1 MRWRKF
7 SSVLL
12 AALLPAAVFAAEPAA
27 APAPP
32 AANAPAAAAPPVVPA
47 AAVPPPIPAI
57 APEDALAG
65 RALAEALRAGGFVLF
80 MRHAEQVPAPLN
92 ADCAKHWLTPVGDE
106 QARTVGAGM
115 RRLGVPIGE
124 VRTSPICRCL
134 QTAVGLGLGEPV
146 ADPDLAPPEPR
157 TDTGPAR
164 AKRLGTVP
172 PAGRNTVLVSHQ
184 QGSRTPEYRITL
196 GLADVIV
203 FRPGP
208 DGAAKPVARIAPAD
222 WAALAQSVGR

>member
-1 MRWRKF
+1 MRWHKI
-7 SSVLL
+7 SSVFLV
-12 AALLPAAVFAAEPAA
+12 AFLPWVVLAAEPAA
-27 APAPP
+27 PP
-32 AANAPAAAAPPVVPA
+32 PPSAAPAAALPLV
-47 AAVPPPIPAI
+47 PAI

-106 QARTVGAGM
+106 QARTVGAGL
-115 RRLGVPIGE
+115 RRLGVPIAE

-134 QTAVGLGLGEPV
+134 QTAAGLGLGEPV
-146 ADPDLAPPEPR
+146 PDPDLAPPEPR
-157 TDTGPAR
+157 MDTGPAR
-164 AKRLGTVP
+164 AKRLGTAP
-172 PAGRNTVLVSHQ
+172 AAGRNTVLVSHQ

-208 DGAAKPVARIAPAD
+208 DGGAKPVARIAPAD